1 MDKATIGGLIL
12 AWVSLIGSVVIEKME
27 AAAAGHGGGGGGGGA
42 SLIEEFVKIGPAV
55 LVFGGTLGATA
66 IGFSMKEIMELPAKI
81 KLAFNRKAQDLE
93 ALLKQILDFATRA
106 RRDGILALENDIDG
120 LEDPFMKKGF
130 QLAVDGADLD
140 NIREILEQD
149 IAKRKLWFKE
159 GEEFFKQLGGFAPTL
174 GIIGTVLGLISMLAN
189 LENASS
195 MGPAIAAAFIAT
207 LYGVSSAN
215 LVFLPIGNKIKN
227 VGAQDLLE
235 KRVILEGV
243 VSIQS
248 GASIR
253 ITESRLQSLIGEH
266 EGHKTEKKK

>member
-12 AWVSLIGSVVIEKME
+12 AWVSLIGSVVIEKLE
-27 AAAAGHGGGGGGGGA
+27 AAAAGHGGGGGH
-42 SLIEEFVKIGPAV
+42 EESILKAFIKIGPAV

-66 IGFSMKEIMELPAKI
+66 IGFSMKELLELPPKI
-81 KLAFNRKAQDLE
+81 KLAFSRKAQDLE

-120 LEDPFMKKGF
+120 LDNPFMKKGF
-130 QLAVDGADLD
+130 QLAIDGADLD

-149 IAKRKLWFKE
+149 MAKRKLWFKE

-174 GIIGTVLGLISMLAN
+174 GIIGTVLGLISMLSN

-207 LYGVSSAN
+207 LYGVSFAN

-227 VGAQDLLE
+227 VGVQDLLE

-266 EGHKTEKKK
+266 GKGKAEEKK